1 MDTNFYG
8 RIVKRMKDQKLVLMC
23 VNLYVVWMIKMLDI
37 EMEKKSV
44 FLNSENK
51 IMALFKKTDPG
62 YKILDCPTHYALY
75 GIFRAQ

>member
-1 MDTNFYG
+1 
-8 RIVKRMKDQKLVLMC
+8 
-23 VNLYVVWMIKMLDI
+23 MIKTLDI
-37 EMEKKSV
+37 EMEKKYV